1 MKYNEQTKEIAK
13 NMIKEGKR
21 VTDISKEMK
30 INIKTII
37 SWTSKERNDYD
48 NFLKN
53 EALKLRSQNLS
64 ILEISKKLD
73 IDRSKLAKWLSDK
86 PEHIAC
92 LNHKIKM
99 KKSVQDLLKKG
110 KSLKEINSILN
121 LNIKTTTFY
130 KWCRGIEKPLHPLY
144 NTKEIKNDYFSDEN
158 LLKHPERFVIVGFIA
173 ADGCISDT
181 KTGQKILCIALCE
194 KDKNVLET
202 INEEICNKTRKLTY
216 NKKTKSFILSIPSD
230 QISKDLKK
238 YNIVPRKTYIYDL
251 PSLNEEQMS
260 YFVRGYFYGDGCLYR
275 GKSYGSSGYY
285 FISTYNFAK
294 SLQEF
299 LLKNKILDREFK
311 IYKHQNVFQFCLKGR
326 QGSKFAKYIFQDE
339 KMMLMQRKHF
349 IFEEIIKASKWTD
362 EEKQLVLNVDIDEFC
377 KITGRSK
384 KSALSTKQ
392 KLKKKQKVNLL

>member
-1 MKYNEQTKEIAK
+1 MKYDEQIKQAAG

-21 VTDISKEMK
+21 VTNISKEL
-30 INIKTII
+30 NTNVKTII
-37 SWTSKERNDYD
+37 SWTSKERNDY
-48 NFLKN
+48 NEFLKN
-53 EALKLRSQNLS
+53 EALKLRHENLS
-64 ILEISKKLD
+64 ILEISKKLNVN
-73 IDRSKLAKWLSDK
+73 RKKLTNWLSDRTDY
-86 PEHIAC
+86 IAC
-92 LNHKIKM
+92 SNYKLET
-99 KKSVQDLLKKG
+99 KKSVQDLLEKG

-121 LNIKTTTFY
+121 LDINTTTFY
-130 KWCRGIEKPLHPLY
+130 KWCKGMEKPLHPLY
-144 NTKEIKNDYFSDEN
+144 KTKEIKNDYFSDEN
-158 LLKHPERFVIVGFIA
+158 LLKYPERFVIIGFIA

-181 KTGQKILCIALCE
+181 KKGQSILHIGLCE
-194 KDKNVLET
+194 KDKNVLEI
-202 INEEICNKTRKLTY
+202 INEEICSKTRELTY
-216 NKKTKSFILSIPSD
+216 NKKTKSFKLSIPSN
-230 QISKDLKK
+230 QISEDLKK
-238 YNIVPRKTYIYDL
+238 YNIVPRKTYTYDL

-260 YFVRGYFYGDGCLYR
+260 YFIRGYFYGDGCLYQ

-285 FISTYNFAK
+285 FVSTYNFAK
-294 SLQEF
+294 SLQKF

-311 IYKHQNVFQFCLKGR
+311 IYEHKNAFQFCLKGR
-326 QGSKFAKYIFQDE
+326 QGSKFAKYIFRDE